1 LVGTQVGAKSLATM
15 FVWPVWFRGV
25 GLYAIVFCSPWR
37 TLAPWRTLYDA
48 LCRLEGS
55 ELALL
60 GRYPSWLGRWPAL
73 VGFAVLVGVLENLTI
88 VPGSPRATAAV
99 VAGYGALMLA
109 GAVVFG
115 RDWLDRAD
123 ALSVLYD
130 LLGRVAPIRPRRTAA
145 GGYRISLRAPWR
157 GCARPIADFSLVTFA
172 VAAVYT
178 VSFDGFTSTPE
189 FQRLLFDA
197 RAALGVGG
205 GVSVLLYLLGLV
217 GFVAISWVMGYIVG
231 AEGRGDSRW
240 RAFTLT
246 FTPTVLPI
254 ATAYELAHNYA
265 YVLRNLALFVAQL
278 ETAATGAVTGM
289 GTAAEPVA
297 LLGRLSVGAFW
308 GSQVLLIVAGHV
320 IAVVAAHRVALAV
333 GETASD
339 ARRIHAPLVAL
350 MIGYTVLSYG

>member
-1 LVGTQVGAKSLATM
+1 M
-15 FVWPVWFRGV
+15 
-25 GLYAIVFCSPWR
+25 
-37 TLAPWRTLYDA
+37 
-48 LCRLEGS
+48 
-55 ELALL
+55 
-60 GRYPSWLGRWPAL
+60 
-73 VGFAVLVGVLENLTI
+73 
-88 VPGSPRATAAV
+88 
-99 VAGYGALMLA
+99 
-109 GAVVFG
+109 
-115 RDWLDRAD
+115 
-123 ALSVLYD
+123 
-130 LLGRVAPIRPRRTAA
+130 
-145 GGYRISLRAPWR
+145 
-157 GCARPIADFSLVTFA
+157 TFA

-217 GFVAISWVMGYIVG
+217 GFVAVFVAISWVMGYIVG
-231 AEGRGDSRW
+231 AEGRGDSHW

-254 ATAYELAHNYA
+254 AAYELAHNYA

-278 ETAATGAVTGM
+278 ETAATGAVTG
-289 GTAAEPVA
+289 TAAGPVA
-297 LLGRLSVGAFW
+297 LLGWLPVGAFW

-320 IAVVAAHRVALAV
+320 IAVVAAHHVALAV

-350 MIGYTVLSYG
+350 MIGYTVLPYG